1 MTWIQNVVANHIHL
15 DLFSTFLHFI
25 IFLLRLNIIWESHS
39 DFYIE
44 IVIIFSISIA
54 LQYKAKSRITLN
66 HDILGKYDVT
76 QTFMRVMWQNTAGQG
91 NIIPTIRD
99 KIFWSIPCK
108 TDIHDDQGLRQIQR
122 KMFSKQSFISSK
134 QTLVFS
140 FDWYFE
146 LLMNF
151 SIKDAFVIREKCSN
165 WFFKKP
171 FIFSWNNVLRSMA

>member
-25 IFLLRLNIIWESHS
+25 IFLLRLNIIWESQNKVI
-39 DFYIE
+39 FYIE

-134 QTLVFS
+134 QTLLFS
-140 FDWYFE
+140 FDWYFK

-151 SIKDAFVIREKCSN
+151 SIKDEFVFTKIFVRSVVSD
-165 WFFKKP
+165 FFKNHLY
-171 FIFSWNNVLRSMA
+171 FYEI

>member
-1 MTWIQNVVANHIHL
+1 MLLQIIYIL
-15 DLFSTFLHFI
+15 IYFLRFYI
-25 IFLLRLNIIWESHS
+25 SYFCLRLNIIWESHNMVN
-39 DFYIE
+39 FYIE
-44 IVIIFSISIA
+44 IVISFSLGIA
-54 LQYKAKSRITLN
+54 VQWKVKSRITFV

-122 KMFSKQSFISSK
+122 KMFSKQSFISFK

-146 LLMNF
+146 LLINL
-151 SIKDAFVIREKCSN
+151 
-165 WFFKKP
+165 W
-171 FIFSWNNVLRSMA
+171 

>member
-1 MTWIQNVVANHIHL
+1 MLLQIIYIL
-15 DLFSTFLHFI
+15 IYFLRFYISYFSFKAQYYLGI
-25 IFLLRLNIIWESHS
+25 ALVI
-39 DFYIE
+39 FYIE
-44 IVIIFSISIA
+44 IVISFSLGIA
-54 LQYKAKSRITLN
+54 VQWKVKSRITLI

-122 KMFSKQSFISSK
+122 KMFSKQSFISFK

-151 SIKDAFVIREKCSN
+151 
-165 WFFKKP
+165 W
-171 FIFSWNNVLRSMA
+171 

>member
-1 MTWIQNVVANHIHL
+1 MVN
-15 DLFSTFLHFI
+15 
-25 IFLLRLNIIWESHS
+25 
-39 DFYIE
+39 FYIE
-44 IVIIFSISIA
+44 IVISFSLGIA
-54 LQYKAKSRITLN
+54 VQWKVKSRITLI

-122 KMFSKQSFISSK
+122 KMFSKQSFISFK

-151 SIKDAFVIREKCSN
+151 FMN
-165 WFFKKP
+165 WLF
-171 FIFSWNNVLRSMA
+171 

>member
-1 MTWIQNVVANHIHL
+1 MLLQIIYIL
-15 DLFSTFLHFI
+15 IYFLRFYISYFSFKAQYYLGI
-25 IFLLRLNIIWESHS
+25 ALVI
-39 DFYIE
+39 FYIE
-44 IVIIFSISIA
+44 IVISFSLGIA
-54 LQYKAKSRITLN
+54 VQWKVKSRITFI

-122 KMFSKQSFISSK
+122 KMFSKQSFISFK

-151 SIKDAFVIREKCSN
+151 C
-165 WFFKKP
+165 
-171 FIFSWNNVLRSMA
+171 

>member
-1 MTWIQNVVANHIHL
+1 MLLQIIYIL
-15 DLFSTFLHFI
+15 IYFLRFYISYFI
-25 IFLLRLNIIWESHS
+25 FKGSILLRNNVI
-39 DFYIE
+39 FYIE
-44 IVIIFSISIA
+44 IVILFSLGIA
-54 LQYKAKSRITLN
+54 LQWNAKSRITLI

-122 KMFSKQSFISSK
+122 KMFSKQSFISFK

-151 SIKDAFVIREKCSN
+151 VKN
-165 WFFKKP
+165 WFFIRENSSNWQFLKP
-171 FIFSWNNVLRSMA
+171 IYMFMKSCT

>member
-25 IFLLRLNIIWESHS
+25 IFLLRLNIIWESQS

-44 IVIIFSISIA
+44 IVISLSLGIA
-54 LQYKAKSRITLN
+54 VQWKVKSRITLI

-151 SIKDAFVIREKCSN
+151 SIKDAFVFTKNAWE
-165 WFFKKP
+165 
-171 FIFSWNNVLRSMA
+171 V